1 MRLARALSIVVVAG
15 AVLTAA
21 DRSAGA
27 ETITL
32 KDGQEISGTVVRRDG
47 DTVTIQLPRSEVAAV
62 NGQPLSEPVAT
73 GAKAPDFTGVDLS
86 GTTHVL
92 SDKKPRVTLL
102 KFWASWCPYCRA
114 DIPLMKA
121 AMEKYRGQGLRLLT
135 VSVDQDLNKLKT
147 LVANE
152 QLPYPV
158 IPAYELSAPPEQAKI
173 PALYETQGIPAY
185 FVIDRT
191 GTIVKTFSGSLASS
205 KTDLDEV
212 LKPLLEKKPT
222 R

>member
-1 MRLARALSIVVVAG
+1 MRIANVLSIVVAAG
-15 AVLTAA
+15 AILAA
-21 DRSAGA
+21 ANRSAGA
-27 ETITL
+27 ETIKL

-47 DTVTIQLPRSEVAAV
+47 ETVTIQLPRSEVAAI
-62 NGQPLSEPVAT
+62 NGQPLPGPVAT
-73 GAKAPDFTGVDLS
+73 SAKAPDFTGVDLS
-86 GTTHVL
+86 GTKHTL
-92 SDKKPRVTLL
+92 SEGKPRATLL
-102 KFWASWCPYCRA
+102 KFWASWCPFCRS

-121 AMEKYRGQGLRLLT
+121 AMEKYREQGLRLLT

-147 LVANE
+147 FVETE

-158 IPAYELSAPPEQAKI
+158 IAAYDPAASPEQARI